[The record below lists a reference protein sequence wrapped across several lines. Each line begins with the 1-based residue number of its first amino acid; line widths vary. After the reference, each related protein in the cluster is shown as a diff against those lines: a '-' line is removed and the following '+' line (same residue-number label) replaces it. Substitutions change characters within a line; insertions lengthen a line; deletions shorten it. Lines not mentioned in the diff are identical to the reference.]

1 VNNKYRWFNPHLP
14 QTLQIGVLLLYL
26 DAFFLFLGRAF
37 ALALGLLLIVGMVAG
52 AFGISNE
59 KKWGYFVGL
68 AAAVLQVL
76 LTLVVFSISEIFNS
90 FDVLINFM
98 FDVAL
103 VALLAHPQSREYQ
116 KIWFR

>member
-1 VNNKYRWFNPHLP
+1 VNNYRWFNPHQP

-26 DAFFLFLGRAF
+26 NAFFMFLGRDFAF
-37 ALALGLLLIVGMVAG
+37 AWGLLLIVGFIGG
-52 AFGISNE
+52 AFGIANE

-68 AAAVLQVL
+68 GAATLRVV
-76 LTLVVFSISEIFNS
+76 LTLVYFSLSTILNN
-90 FDVLINFM
+90 FDILLGFM

>member
-1 VNNKYRWFNPHLP
+1 VNNYRWFNPHLP

-26 DAFFLFLGRAF
+26 NAFFMFLARDF
-37 ALALGLLLIVGMVAG
+37 ALAWGLLLIVGFVAG
-52 AFGISNE
+52 AFGIANE
-59 KKWGYFVGL
+59 KKWGYVVGL
-68 AAAVLQVL
+68 AAATLRVV
-76 LTLVVFSISEIFNS
+76 LTLVFFTIGEIFDNI
-90 FDVLINFM
+90 DILLGFM

>member
-1 VNNKYRWFNPHLP
+1 VNNYRWFNPHLP
-14 QTLQIGVLLLYL
+14 QTLQIAVLLLYL
-26 DAFFLFLGRAF
+26 NAFFMFIDRYF
-37 ALALGLLLIVGMVAG
+37 VLAYGLLLIVGFVAG
-52 AFGISNE
+52 AFGIANE

-68 AAAVLQVL
+68 AAASLRVVL
-76 LTLVVFSISEIFNS
+76 LLARPGLSTIFGD
-90 FDVLINFM
+90 FGLLLGFM

>member
-1 VNNKYRWFNPHLP
+1 VNNYRWFNPHLP

-26 DAFFLFLGRAF
+26 NAFFMFLDRAF
-37 ALALGLLLIVGMVAG
+37 ALPLGLLLIAGFVAG
-52 AFGISNE
+52 AFGIANE
-59 KKWGYFVGL
+59 KKWGYVVAL
-68 AAAVLQVL
+68 VSASARVV
-76 LTLVVFSISEIFNS
+76 LTLVVYSLSTIIG
-90 FDVLINFM
+90 DLGLLLGFM

>member
-1 VNNKYRWFNPHLP
+1 VNKYRWFNPHLP

-26 DAFFLFLGRAF
+26 NAFFMFLGREF
-37 ALALGLLLIVGMVAG
+37 AWVWGLVLIVGFVAG
-52 AFGISNE
+52 AFGIANE
-59 KKWGYFVGL
+59 KKWGYAVGL
-68 AAAVLQVL
+68 AAASLRVV
-76 LTLVVFSISEIFNS
+76 LTLLIFSLSTIFND
-90 FDVLINFM
+90 FGLLLGFM

>member
-1 VNNKYRWFNPHLP
+1 VNNYRWFNPHQP

-26 DAFFLFLGRAF
+26 NAFFMFLNREFAF
-37 ALALGLLLIVGMVAG
+37 ALGLLLIAGFVAG
-52 AFGISNE
+52 GFGIANE

-68 AAAVLQVL
+68 GSAALRVA
-76 LTLVVFSISEIFNS
+76 LTLALVSLDTIFNN
-90 FDVLINFM
+90 VGLLLGFM

-103 VALLAHPQSREYQ
+103 VVLLAHPMSREYQ

>member
-1 VNNKYRWFNPHLP
+1 MNKYRWFNPHLP

-26 DAFFLFLGRAF
+26 NAFFMFLGRDF
-37 ALALGLLLIVGMVAG
+37 AWIWGLLLIVGFVAG
-52 AFGISNE
+52 AFGIANE
-59 KKWGYFVGL
+59 KKWGYAVGL
-68 AAAVLQVL
+68 AAASLRVV
-76 LTLVVFSISEIFNS
+76 LTLLIFSLSTIFGN
-90 FDVLINFM
+90 FGLLLGFM